1 MKTQINTLAEEF
13 LPTLVLKNTVLFP
26 GITLPVLISKTVGLN
41 ALHHALKQDKDKRIV
56 ALTLKEGVEIDSAR
70 PQDFYSVGT
79 LCVIESIETS
89 ENEETIAYIVAH
101 HRFAINETVYSPDF
115 NSWESSGHIIPDIV
129 DLDSPTEKALMTSL
143 KDISREIL
151 ESLKAGSNLK
161 RSLDGFTDVGQFTNI
176 VAQNLPL
183 IIPKKQEILE
193 IASIKNRALKV
204 LELLVE
210 QREMIKVNN
219 EMGLKISEKTSKA
232 YRESILREQ
241 LKAIKEELGEGYS
254 ESAGG
259 EKQSLKERILA
270 AKLPK
275 EVEKVAMEQLDRYE
289 NMGAQNAESHVIRNY
304 LDLILALPWN
314 DQPQEDVD
322 LDNAEKILNEE
333 HYGLEKIKKHIVQHL
348 AVMKLSPNKKG
359 SILLFVGPPGV
370 GKTSLGQSIAKAL
383 GRKFV
388 RASLGGVRDDS
399 EIRGH
404 RRTYIGALPGRIIEG
419 IKRAKEKNPVFM
431 LDEIDKLSRG
441 YGGDPAAAMLE
452 VLDPEQNST
461 FTDHYLDLP
470 FDLSKV
476 FFIATANSLETIPP
490 ALLDR
495 MEVIQL
501 SGYTTD
507 EKMHIAKNH
516 LVPKQLKEHGLSAD
530 EMREPAVHV
539 SFSDDILKNLII
551 DYTRE
556 AGVRDLQ
563 RKIAKIFRSLTE
575 KVVRHPEQNSFI
587 IDQPLV
593 EDVLGIEKN
602 SYELA
607 QEKAHPGVVTGLAWT
622 PVGGDILFIETAM
635 MPGSGKIQLTG
646 KLGEVMSESAHIGLS
661 LVRSKLSAL
670 VPELDFTKTDF
681 HIHVP
686 SGSIPKDGPS
696 AGITIFTALCSLV
709 LGKMI
714 DPKLAMTGEITL
726 RGAVMP
732 VGGVKE
738 KLIAAHRAGIKKII
752 LSKRNEKDLREVPE
766 IVKKDIQFIFV
777 ENINELL
784 AASFGRFNQ
793 NFFRDDLLYPPPA
806 DQNSSN
812 FSNGMGF
819 V

>member
-13 LPTLVLKNTVLFP
+13 IPTLVLKNTVLFP

-41 ALHHALKQDKDKRIV
+41 ALHHALKSDKQKRII
-56 ALTLKEGVEIDSAR
+56 ALTLKDGVEIDSASST
-70 PQDFYSVGT
+70 DFYSVGT
-79 LCVIESIETS
+79 LCVVENIETT

-101 HRFAINETVYSPDF
+101 DRFAVSAINYSEVF
-115 NSWESSGHIIPDIV
+115 SSWESNGHIVPDVI
-129 DLDSPTEKALMTSL
+129 DLDPPTEKALMTSL
-143 KDISREIL
+143 KDISKEIL

-161 RSLDGFTDVGQFTNI
+161 RSLDGFADVGQFTNI

-183 IIPKKQEILE
+183 TITKKQEILE
-193 IASIKNRALKV
+193 IASIKNRSLKV

-219 EMGLKISEKTSKA
+219 EMGSKISEKTSKA

-241 LKAIKEELGEGYS
+241 LKAIKEELGEGSY
-254 ESAGG
+254 EETEGG
-259 EKQSLKERILA
+259 EKQTLKEKILA
-270 AKLPK
+270 ANLPK
-275 EVEKVAMEQLDRYE
+275 EILKVALDQLSRYE

-314 DQPQEDVD
+314 DTAGEEVN
-322 LDNAEKILNEE
+322 LDNAEKILNDE

-419 IKRAKEKNPVFM
+419 LKRAKEKNPVFM

-441 YGGDPAAAMLE
+441 YGGDPSAAMLE

-476 FFIATANSLETIPP
+476 FFIATANSIDSIPAP
-490 ALLDR
+490 LLDR

-501 SGYTTD
+501 TGYTTD

-516 LVPKQLKEHGLSAD
+516 LVPKQLKEHGLSTYD
-530 EMREPAVHV
+530 LT
-539 SFSDDILKNLII
+539 FSDDIIKTVIT

-556 AGVRDLQ
+556 AGVRELQ
-563 RKIAKIFRSLTE
+563 RKIAQVFRSLTE
-575 KVVRHPEQNSFI
+575 KVVRVPTQKNFL
-587 IDQPLV
+587 IDNALI
-593 EDVLGIEKN
+593 EEVLGVDKN

-607 QEKAHPGVVTGLAWT
+607 QENSLPGVVTGLAWT

-635 MPGSGKIQLTG
+635 MPGTGKIQLTG

-670 VPELDFTKTDF
+670 IPELDFTKTDF

-686 SGSIPKDGPS
+686 SGAIPKDGPS

-709 LGKMI
+709 LGKVI
-714 DPKLAMTGEITL
+714 DPKLAMTGEVTL

-752 LSKRNEKDLREVPE
+752 MSKRNEKDLREVPE
-766 IVKKDIQFIFV
+766 VVKKDIHFTFV

-784 AASFGRFNQ
+784 AASFGRLNH
-793 NFFRDDLLYPPPA
+793 NLFRKDLLYPPPA
-806 DQNSSN
+806 DQNSNSTTSN
-812 FSNGMGF
+812 NSMGF
-819 V
+819 I

>member
-1 MKTQINTLAEEF
+1 MKTQINTLADEF
-13 LPTLVLKNTVLFP
+13 IPTLVLKNTVLFP
-26 GITLPVLISKTVGLN
+26 GITLPVLVSKAVGLN
-41 ALHHALKQDKDKRIV
+41 ALHHAGKDRDKRVI
-56 ALTLKEGVEIDSAR
+56 ALTLKEGVDIDSAQ
-70 PQDFYSVGT
+70 PSDFYHIGT
-79 LCVIESIETS
+79 LCVVESMETT
-89 ENEETIAYIVAH
+89 ENDETIAYIVALN
-101 HRFAINETVYSPDF
+101 RFDIREIKYSEDF
-115 NSWESSGHIIPDIV
+115 NSWESSGHIVPDIV
-129 DLDSPTEKALMTSL
+129 DIDPPTEKALMTSL
-143 KDISREIL
+143 KDIAKEIL
-151 ESLKAGSNLK
+151 ESLKAGANLK

-193 IASIKNRALKV
+193 LASIKTRALKV

-254 ESAGG
+254 ETEGG
-259 EKQSLKERILA
+259 EKQSYKDRILA
-270 AKLPK
+270 AQLPK
-275 EVEKVAMEQLDRYE
+275 EVEKVALEQLNRYE

-314 DQPQEDVD
+314 DKAPEEVD
-322 LDNAEKILNEE
+322 LDKAEKILNDE
-333 HYGLEKIKKHIVQHL
+333 HYGLEKIKKHIIQHL
-348 AVMKLSPNKKG
+348 AVMKLSPHKKG

-476 FFIATANSLETIPP
+476 FFIATANSLETIPAP
-490 ALLDR
+490 LLDR
-495 MEVIQL
+495 MEIIQL
-501 SGYTTD
+501 SGYTAD
-507 EKMHIAKNH
+507 EKFHIAKNH
-516 LVPKQLKEHGLSAD
+516 LVPKQLKEHGLAEDSNNKTKVIFPD
-530 EMREPAVHV
+530 T
-539 SFSDDILKNLII
+539 DLKSVIN
-551 DYTRE
+551 DYTKE
-556 AGVRDLQ
+556 AGVRELQ
-563 RKIAKIFRSLTE
+563 RKIAKIFRSLSE
-575 KVVRHPEQNSFI
+575 KIVRQSDQKEFV
-587 IDQPLV
+587 IDQTTI
-593 EDVLGIEKN
+593 EEVLGLDKN
-602 SYELA
+602 TYELA
-607 QEKAHPGVVTGLAWT
+607 QEKAVPGVVTGLAWT

-635 MPGSGKIQLTG
+635 MSGTGKIQLTG

-670 VPELDFTKTDF
+670 IPELDFTKTDF

-686 SGSIPKDGPS
+686 SGAIPKDGPS

-709 LGKMI
+709 LGKGI
-714 DPKLAMTGEITL
+714 DPKLAMTGEVTL
-726 RGAVMP
+726 RGAIMP
-732 VGGVKE
+732 VGGIKE
-738 KLIAAHRAGIKKII
+738 KLIAAHRAGIKKVIM
-752 LSKRNEKDLREVPE
+752 SRKNEKDLRDVPE
-766 IVKKDIQFIFV
+766 EVKKDIKFV
-777 ENINELL
+777 FVDNINELL
-784 AASFGRFNQ
+784 TASFGRYQ
-793 NFFRDDLLYPPPA
+793 NFFRDDLLYPPSSE
-806 DQNSSN
+806 QNSN
-812 FSNGMGF
+812 FNNSMGF